1 MSHVTVIIHSV
12 VFLAVAL
19 CVSEGLLRCSQVLLS
34 PQPKF
39 QLVRTCSLSQAA
51 VIASGR
57 LATFADCERLAASQR
72 GLALNFVDPNDPAK
86 AAAVA
91 LTRMP
96 QWEGIMSF
104 FIKRLCNYVWMMIS
118 IGQHIWRELSMQMCD
133 NHMGAHRYDLEDEN
147 QDTCLIYDCPEFDP
161 SLLHEDIDYDYYSIY
176 TDIDLEINVTCVP
189 MVGLFHLNSK
199 PANFSE
205 ALSTCEW
212 FGGQLA
218 SVTSSE
224 RTNHLSALVASLG
237 RSKSLHFAYVGMH
250 DQEQE
255 GFFVTVA
262 DEPLNCF
269 HFRGWAPGHPRA
281 RRPVEDCVVLDSRR
295 SWRVVDC
302 RIKLPFLCELEVI
315 TPDPCLHV
323 RSNKWKQKCQAEAD
337 FNREKQ
343 RMNFQKCSHQYMD
356 ME

>member
-57 LATFADCERLAASQR
+57 LATFADCERLAATQR
-72 GLALNFVDPNDPAK
+72 GLALNFVDPN
-86 AAAVA
+86 
-91 LTRMP
+91 
-96 QWEGIMSF
+96 
-104 FIKRLCNYVWMMIS
+104 
-118 IGQHIWRELSMQMCD
+118 
-133 NHMGAHRYDLEDEN
+133 DLEDEN